1 MQGAHGG
8 HEAGTPL
15 LAALP
20 GRPRGGLS
28 GVFQQLQKGR
38 GKGAKLRLSLNMAEF
53 VYTFVVPVVQIP
65 PILNMSLKNAKVL
78 TISQYI
84 HPFTD
89 GTGMAKAARHLSQ
102 GVLDKGNEIRVFMP
116 KFGCI
121 NERRHQLHEVIRLSG
136 MNLIINDTDHAL
148 LIKVASVPS
157 ARMQVYFIDNEEYFK
172 RKALVEDEEEHFFPD
187 NDERALFFCR
197 GVLETVRKLGWR
209 PDIIHCHGW
218 MTGFIPLYVRHYFND
233 DPHFEDAKIVF
244 TAYDEKSLALD
255 KELPKKLALE
265 GFEKEV
271 LKGLGKSTT
280 EDLLKFA
287 MGMSDAVVKGSPKL
301 GRSLENAI
309 KAMEKPVLGYTEDAD
324 ERLDSHLEFYQGVL
338 EEALV

>member
-1 MQGAHGG
+1 
-8 HEAGTPL
+8 
-15 LAALP
+15 
-20 GRPRGGLS
+20 
-28 GVFQQLQKGR
+28 
-38 GKGAKLRLSLNMAEF
+38 
-53 VYTFVVPVVQIP
+53 
-65 PILNMSLKNAKVL
+65 MSLKNAKVL
-78 TISQYI
+78 TISQCI
-84 HPFTD
+84 HPFID
-89 GTGMAKAARHLSQ
+89 GSGMAKAARQLPQ
-102 GVLDKGNEIRVFMP
+102 GFLEQGNEIRVFMP

-172 RKALVEDEEEHFFPD
+172 RKAVTEDVNEDFYPD

-197 GVLETVRKLGWR
+197 GVLETVRKLGWS

-244 TAYDEKSLALD
+244 TAYDEPTAQLD
-255 KELPKKLALE
+255 KNLAKKLAME
-265 GFEKEV
+265 GFDKEV
-271 LKGLGKSTT
+271 LKHLGKGTT
-280 EDLLKFA
+280 DDLLKFA
-287 MGMSDAVVKGSPKL
+287 IGMSDGVVKGSAKL
-301 GRSLENAI
+301 SRTMEAAI
-309 KAMEKPVLGYTEDAD
+309 KASEKPVLAYAADAD
-324 ERLDSHLEFYQGVL
+324 ERLNGHLEFFHGVM

>member
-1 MQGAHGG
+1 
-8 HEAGTPL
+8 
-15 LAALP
+15 
-20 GRPRGGLS
+20 
-28 GVFQQLQKGR
+28 
-38 GKGAKLRLSLNMAEF
+38 
-53 VYTFVVPVVQIP
+53 
-65 PILNMSLKNAKVL
+65 MSLKNAKVL
-78 TISQYI
+78 TVSQYI

-89 GTGMAKAARHLSQ
+89 GAGMAKAARQLPQ
-102 GVLDKGNEIRVFMP
+102 GFLEKGNEIRVFMP
-116 KFGCI
+116 KFGSI

-172 RKALVEDEEEHFFPD
+172 RKAMVEDDDENFFTD

-218 MTGFIPLYVRHYFND
+218 MTAFIPLYVRHFFND

-244 TAYDEKSLALD
+244 SAYEEKCEQLD

-265 GFEKEV
+265 GFDKNM

-280 EDLLKFA
+280 DDLLKFA
-287 MGMSDAVVKGSPKL
+287 MGMSDAVVKGSPRL

-309 KAMEKPVLGYTEDAD
+309 KAVEKPVLAYSEDAD
-324 ERLDSHLEFYQGVL
+324 ERLNAHLEFFQGVM